1 MLGARGPHV
10 DQREIATFIDYNYW
24 ANHKVLDAAANLT
37 TEQFAAPG
45 RLSFGS
51 VRGTLLHVLFAED
64 TWRQRIEGAG
74 QRSQLQGVD
83 FPDLASLRTRWTT
96 EEAAM
101 RRLVRGATPER
112 LAAPISYTSLDRS
125 ARTTPLWQIL
135 LHVVNHGTQFRGEAG
150 VLLTELGHSPGD
162 LDFIQYVRPRK

>member
-1 MLGARGPHV
+1 ME
-10 DQREIATFIDYNYW
+10 QREIATFVDYNYW
-24 ANHKVLDAAANLT
+24 ANHKVIDAAVALT
-37 TEQFAAPG
+37 TEQFLAPG

-64 TWRQRIEGAG
+64 TWRQRIESAG
-74 QRSQLQGVD
+74 QRSQLQGAD
-83 FPDLASLRTRWTT
+83 FPDAAALRAHWAT
-96 EEAAM
+96 EEAAL

-112 LAAPISYTSLDRS
+112 LAAPISYTSLDGS
-125 ARTTPLWQIL
+125 ARSTPMWQIL

-162 LDFIQYVRPRK
+162 LDFIQYVRTRG